1 MRVVQRMVPY
11 LLYHSTTLH
20 LQVPGLAQIV
30 AFRKSAA
37 AYDERVALQGRR
49 EFYARIP
56 SLGAGPVDA
65 AISLGRGGLSVKRS
79 AGGLFGS
86 SDSFHILGSFEAEP
100 VVEGV
105 Q

>member
-1 MRVVQRMVPY
+1 MARGI
-11 LLYHSTTLH
+11 HSTLLLL

-49 EFYARIP
+49 DFYARIP
-56 SLGAGPVDA
+56 SLGADPSLDA
-65 AISLGRGGLSVKRS
+65 AIALGRGGLSVKRS

>member
-30 AFRKSAA
+30 AFRRSAA
-37 AYDERVALQGRR
+37 AYDERVALEARR
-49 EFYARIP
+49 AFYARIP

-65 AISLGRGGLSVKRS
+65 AIALGRGGLSVKRS

-86 SDSFHILGSFEAEP
+86 SDSFHILGSFEAVP
-100 VVEGV
+100 VG
-105 Q
+105 